1 MKKRRGSIRGE
12 VRVSV
17 FCPYPERVINL
28 CAENGIGFRGLK
40 RKGEA
45 ETEMTVSPTGAK
57 RLRELERRGYFSVKE
72 KGRSGAPFFLM
83 GLRQRYALFLG
94 LILAIGTVW
103 TSSFYIWQIE
113 VSGNE
118 EIPTAV
124 ILAALRDEGIKPGIS
139 AFSVDNR
146 MLENRLVLKLP
157 KLAWIT
163 VNVRGSTAWVIV
175 REKIEKPV
183 REIKSEVRAVRGGVI
198 TSVVVTRGAALV
210 QPGDTVDKGDILCE
224 SFPWEERAEAVVK
237 ARTWRELSASMPLDC
252 IKKSYTGAEKRRET
266 LVFGEKRINFYLTG
280 GNPYMNCDKIT
291 ESRRLRISENGLLPL
306 SLCAVE
312 LCEWTPSA
320 GTLSEA
326 EAEAILKARL
336 ISRLN
341 GDIGAG
347 SVTSTEFSKTVENG
361 VLTLTLSAECLEEIS
376 G

>member
-1 MKKRRGSIRGE
+1 
-12 VRVSV
+12 
-17 FCPYPERVINL
+17 
-28 CAENGIGFRGLK
+28 
-40 RKGEA
+40 
-45 ETEMTVSPTGAK
+45 
-57 RLRELERRGYFSVKE
+57 
-72 KGRSGAPFFLM
+72 
-83 GLRQRYALFLG
+83 
-94 LILAIGTVW
+94 
-103 TSSFYIWQIE
+103 
-113 VSGNE
+113 
-118 EIPTAV
+118 
-124 ILAALRDEGIKPGIS
+124 
-139 AFSVDNR
+139 
-146 MLENRLVLKLP
+146 
-157 KLAWIT
+157 
-163 VNVRGSTAWVIV
+163 
-175 REKIEKPV
+175 
-183 REIKSEVRAVRGGVI
+183 
-198 TSVVVTRGAALV
+198 
-210 QPGDTVDKGDILCE
+210 DILCE

-312 LCEWTPSA
+312 LYEWTPSA